1 VNPSR
6 VRLCRFVYIWLV
18 VYCPIPIS
26 MILEVYDE
34 IPVVPDVAAL
44 TMERAYVFMCLCF
57 ITCRTY
63 YKAVRVFITA
73 VFNNFLLLLPLIV
86 FPKTHRCPGKGQPLI
101 AQPHRSARCP
111 RNLGGRSRKPAARR
125 CRRAA
130 CPSTRGAWR

>member
-1 VNPSR
+1 MEDTCSLSNSAVNPSR

-57 ITCRTY
+57 IT
-63 YKAVRVFITA
+63 AGPITKLFA
-73 VFNNFLLLLPLIV
+73 CLLLQFLIT
-86 FPKTHRCPGKGQPLI
+86 FYYCYP
-101 AQPHRSARCP
+101 
-111 RNLGGRSRKPAARR
+111 
-125 CRRAA
+125 
-130 CPSTRGAWR
+130 